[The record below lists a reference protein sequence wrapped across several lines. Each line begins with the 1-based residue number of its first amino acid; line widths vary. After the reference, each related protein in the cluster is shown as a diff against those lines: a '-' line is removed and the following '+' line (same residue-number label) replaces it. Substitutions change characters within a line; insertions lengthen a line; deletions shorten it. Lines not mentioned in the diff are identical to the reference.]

1 MKLLFQI
8 PRLPYTCRLIFL
20 LGFLSMASAARPV
33 LSRLGSIRVVY
44 VTAPSKEVALKIA
57 RVAIEKKVAACANII
72 PGVTSVYEWQG
83 KLHEDSEVVL
93 IMKTQDSLVEELHK
107 VVIENHSY
115 DVPAF
120 VSLASDAESL
130 PYAQW
135 VLEQTGGNKSVAVGK
150 DAESI

>member
-1 MKLLFQI
+1 
-8 PRLPYTCRLIFL
+8 
-20 LGFLSMASAARPV
+20 MASAARPV

-57 RVAIEKKVAACANII
+57 R
-72 PGVTSVYEWQG
+72 YEWQG